1 MSQFSQISDAIKV
14 GQIFKKYNVTNDA
27 EKELVD
33 AVESNLDSFTQDMLT
48 NVFSV
53 DDQEGFKSI
62 APQLMD
68 IFNYIMNGN
77 LLSGTISKAKQLIDE
92 KVATLKTNVG
102 DTIRNKI
109 MGIQEDEIN
118 TIIPYVLNRQ
128 ISIAKDEANAI
139 LADDSQLMDDDED
152 AKLMEELMRSGPGMA
167 ALSEEEKKQMV
178 QEAKTRKQ
186 EDISRLESERE
197 KRAQEALHNLE
208 KAQKELSSFK
218 KSGNTWDSSK
228 IIMWV
233 IAVIALIAIVYFL
246 FVKKRR

>member
-53 DDQEGFKSI
+53 KGQEGFKSI

-68 IFNYIMNGN
+68 IFNYIMNVKP
-77 LLSGTISKAKQLIDE
+77 LSGTLSKAKQLIDE

-118 TIIPYVLNRQ
+118 TVIPYVLNRQ
-128 ISIAKDEANAI
+128 ISIAKDEENAI

-152 AKLMEELMRSGPGMA
+152 AKLMEELMKSGPGMN

-197 KRAQEALHNLE
+197 KRAQEALNNLE

-218 KSGNTWDSSK
+218 KSGNTWNIN

-233 IAVIALIAIVYFL
+233 IAVIVLIAIVYFL

>member
-1 MSQFSQISDAIKV
+1 MNQLSQIPMAIQV

-33 AVESNLDSFTQDMLT
+33 AVESNLEAFTQDMVT

-53 DDQEGFKSI
+53 KDKEGLKSI

-68 IFNYIMNGN
+68 IFNYIMNVKP
-77 LLSGTISKAKQLIDE
+77 LSGTLGKAKQLIDE

-128 ISIAKDEANAI
+128 ISIAKDETNAI
-139 LADDSQLMDDDED
+139 LADDSQLMDADED
-152 AKLMEELMRSGPGMA
+152 AKLMDELMRSGPGMN

-178 QEAKTRKQ
+178 QEAKARKQ

-218 KSGNTWDSSK
+218 KSGSTWDSN